1 MSANKLDDKDVMNI
15 LIDTALSSGAS
26 AADCV
31 LSRSRGVSLT
41 RRLGKDETIERYE
54 DFDTGLRVFVG
65 NKIASVSTNENS
77 ETAIKDV
84 ARRAVDMAKIA
95 PQDDFSL
102 IASQEILEE
111 FPINEALS
119 VDSYDKVEPNI
130 DIIRDRA
137 KEVEDTALSVKGITN
152 SDGADASWGEGET
165 LLMTSNGFFGCS
177 KKSNHSV
184 SVVVIAE
191 KNGKMERDYDYS
203 SKVFGEDLKTS
214 KQIGLEAANKT
225 LARMGATKPVTG
237 KYPVIFDPRV
247 SRSIASHFASAINGS
262 AIARKTSFLKDML
275 NKQVANTSI
284 NIVDDPFLERG
295 LGSRLFDAEGL
306 GSRKYTLIKDGIL
319 QQWLLDLSSAK
330 QLNLK
335 PFGNAKRGISGPPSP
350 GTSNFMILPG
360 KITPENLIKGVSNGF
375 YVTDMIGSSVS
386 MITGDYSRGASGF
399 WIKNGKLS
407 MPITEA
413 TIAGNLKEMFMTL
426 QPANDLDFSH
436 SMNSPTLLIEGMTI
450 AGNS

>member
-1 MSANKLDDKDVMNI
+1 MCAKQLNDKDVMNI
-15 LIDTALSSGAS
+15 LIDTALSNGAT

-31 LSRSRGVSLT
+31 LSRSRGLSLT
-41 RRLGKDETIERYE
+41 RRLGKDETLERYE

-65 NKIASVSTNENS
+65 NKIASVSTNDNS
-77 ETAIKDV
+77 EAAIRDV
-84 ARRAVDMAKIA
+84 AKRAVDMAKIA

-102 IASQEILEE
+102 IASQETLND
-111 FPINEALS
+111 FPIHNSIS
-119 VDSYDKVEPNI
+119 VDSYDEVEPSI

-137 KEVEDTALSVKGITN
+137 KEVEDSALSVKGITN

-165 LLMTSNGFFGCS
+165 LLMTSNGFFGSS

-191 KNGKMERDYDYS
+191 KDGKMERDYDYS
-203 SKVFGEDLKTS
+203 SKVFGKDLRNS
-214 KQIGLEAANKT
+214 NHIGIEAAKKT
-225 LARMGATKPVTG
+225 LARIGATKPLTG

-247 SRSIASHFASAINGS
+247 SRSIAGHFASAINGS

-275 NKQVANTSI
+275 NKQIANPAI
-284 NIVDDPFLERG
+284 NIIDDPFLKRG

-306 GSRKYTLIKDGIL
+306 GSKEYTLIKDGIL

-335 PFGNAKRGISGPPSP
+335 PSGNAKRGISGPPSP
-350 GTSNFMILPG
+350 GTSNFMISPG
-360 KITPENLIKGVSNGF
+360 DVTPNNLIKNVSEGF
-375 YVTDMIGSSVS
+375 FVTDMIGSSVS

-399 WIKNGKLS
+399 WIKNGELS
-407 MPITEA
+407 IPITEA

-426 QPANDLDFSH
+426 QPANDIDYSH
-436 SMNSPTLLIEGMTI
+436 SINSPTLLIEGMTI
-450 AGNS
+450 AGN

>member
-306 GSRKYTLIKDGIL
+306 GSRKYTLIKDGVL

-407 MPITEA
+407 IPITEA

>member
-1 MSANKLDDKDVMNI
+1 MCAKQLNDKDVMNI
-15 LIDTALSSGAS
+15 LIDTALSNGAT

-31 LSRSRGVSLT
+31 LSRSRGLSLT

-65 NKIASVSTNENS
+65 NKIASVSTNDNS
-77 ETAIKDV
+77 EAAIRDV
-84 ARRAVDMAKIA
+84 AKRAVDMAKIA

-102 IASQEILEE
+102 IASQETLND
-111 FPINEALS
+111 FPIHNSIS
-119 VDSYDKVEPNI
+119 VDSYDEVEPSI

-137 KEVEDTALSVKGITN
+137 KEVEDSALSVKGITN

-165 LLMTSNGFFGCS
+165 LLMTSNGFFGSS

-191 KNGKMERDYDYS
+191 KDGKMERDYDYS
-203 SKVFGEDLKTS
+203 SKVFGKDLRNS
-214 KQIGLEAANKT
+214 NQIGIEAAKKT
-225 LARMGATKPVTG
+225 LARMGATKPLTG

-247 SRSIASHFASAINGS
+247 SRSIAGHFASAINGS

-275 NKQVANTSI
+275 NQQIANPSI
-284 NIVDDPFLERG
+284 NVIDDPFLKRG

-306 GSRKYTLIKDGIL
+306 GSREYTLIKDGIL
-319 QQWLLDLSSAK
+319 QQWLLDLSTAK

-335 PFGNAKRGISGPPSP
+335 PSGNAKRGISGPPSP
-350 GTSNFMILPG
+350 GTSNFMISPG
-360 KITPENLIKGVSNGF
+360 DVTPENLIKNVSEGF
-375 YVTDMIGSSVS
+375 FVTDMIGSCVS

-399 WIKNGKLS
+399 WIKNGELS
-407 MPITEA
+407 IPITEA

-426 QPANDLDFSH
+426 QPANDIDYSH
-436 SMNSPTLLIEGMTI
+436 SINSPTLLIEGMTI
-450 AGNS
+450 AGN

>member
-1 MSANKLDDKDVMNI
+1 MCAKQLNDKDVMNI
-15 LIDTALSSGAS
+15 LIDTALSNGAT

-31 LSRSRGVSLT
+31 LSRSRGLSLT

-65 NKIASVSTNENS
+65 NKIASVSTNDNS
-77 ETAIKDV
+77 ETAIRDV
-84 ARRAVDMAKIA
+84 AKRAVDMAKIA

-102 IASQEILEE
+102 IASQETLND
-111 FPINEALS
+111 FPIQNSIS
-119 VDSYDKVEPNI
+119 VDSYDEVEPNI

-137 KEVEDTALSVKGITN
+137 KEVEDSALSVKGITN

-165 LLMTSNGFFGCS
+165 LLMTSNGFFGSS

-191 KNGKMERDYDYS
+191 KDGKMERDYDYS
-203 SKVFGEDLKTS
+203 SKVFGKDLRNS
-214 KQIGLEAANKT
+214 NHIGIEAAKKT
-225 LARMGATKPVTG
+225 LARIGATKPLTG

-247 SRSIASHFASAINGS
+247 SRSIAGHFASAINGS

-275 NKQVANTSI
+275 NKQIANPAI
-284 NIVDDPFLERG
+284 NVIDDPFLKRG

-306 GSRKYTLIKDGIL
+306 GSRKYTLIQDGIL
-319 QQWLLDLSSAK
+319 QQWLLDLSTAK

-335 PFGNAKRGISGPPSP
+335 PSGNAKRGISGPPSP
-350 GTSNFMILPG
+350 GTSNFMISPG
-360 KITPENLIKGVSNGF
+360 DVTPDNLIKNVSEGF
-375 YVTDMIGSSVS
+375 FVTDMIGSSVS

-399 WIKNGKLS
+399 WIKNGELS
-407 MPITEA
+407 IPITEA

-426 QPANDLDFSH
+426 QPANDIDHSH
-436 SMNSPTLLIEGMTI
+436 SINSPTLLIEGMTI
-450 AGNS
+450 AGN

>member
-1 MSANKLDDKDVMNI
+1 MCAKKLNDKDVMNI
-15 LIDTALSSGAS
+15 LIDTALSSGAT

-54 DFDTGLRVFVG
+54 DFDTGLRVFVE

-77 ETAIKDV
+77 EAAIREV
-84 ARRAVDMAKIA
+84 AKRAVDMAKIA
-95 PQDDFSL
+95 PQDEFSL
-102 IASQEILEE
+102 IATQETLQN
-111 FPINEALS
+111 FPIDHNIS
-119 VDSYDKVEPNI
+119 VDSYDEVEPSI

-137 KEVEDTALSVKGITN
+137 TEVEDIALSVKGITN

-165 LLMTSNGFFGCS
+165 LLMTSNGFLGSS

-191 KNGKMERDYDYS
+191 KDGKMERDYDYS
-203 SKVFGEDLKTS
+203 SKVFGQDLKNLNE
-214 KQIGLEAANKT
+214 IGLEAAKKT
-225 LARMGATKPVTG
+225 LARIGAIKPVTG
-237 KYPVIFDPRV
+237 KYPVIFDQRV

-275 NKQVANTSI
+275 NKQIANTAI
-284 NIVDDPFLERG
+284 NIIDNPFLKRG

-306 GSRKYTLIKDGIL
+306 GSRKYTLIENGVLK
-319 QQWLLDLSSAK
+319 QWLLDLSSAK

-335 PFGNAKRGISGPPSP
+335 PSGNARRGISGPPSP
-350 GTSNFMILPG
+350 GTSNFIISPG
-360 KITPENLIKGVSNGF
+360 DVTPENLIKNISEGF
-375 YVTDMIGSSVS
+375 FITDMIGSSIS

-399 WIKNGKLS
+399 WIKNGELS
-407 MPITEA
+407 QPITEA

-426 QPANDLDFSH
+426 QPANDLDYSH
-436 SMNSPTLLIEGMTI
+436 SINSPTLLIEGMTI
-450 AGNS
+450 AGN

>member
-1 MSANKLDDKDVMNI
+1 MCAKQLNDKDVMNI
-15 LIDTALSSGAS
+15 LIDTALSNGAT

-31 LSRSRGVSLT
+31 LSRSRGLSLT

-65 NKIASVSTNENS
+65 NKIASVSTNDNS
-77 ETAIKDV
+77 EAAIRDV
-84 ARRAVDMAKIA
+84 AKRAVDMAKIA

-102 IASQEILEE
+102 IASQETLND
-111 FPINEALS
+111 FPIHNSIS
-119 VDSYDKVEPNI
+119 VDSYDEVEPSI

-137 KEVEDTALSVKGITN
+137 KEVEDSALSVKGITN

-165 LLMTSNGFFGCS
+165 LLMTSNGFFGSS

-191 KNGKMERDYDYS
+191 KDGKMERDYDYS
-203 SKVFGEDLKTS
+203 SKVFGKDLRNS
-214 KQIGLEAANKT
+214 NQIGIEAAKKT
-225 LARMGATKPVTG
+225 LARMGATKPLTG

-247 SRSIASHFASAINGS
+247 SRSIAGHFASAINGS

-275 NKQVANTSI
+275 NKQIANPAI
-284 NIVDDPFLERG
+284 NIIDDPFLKRG

-306 GSRKYTLIKDGIL
+306 GSRKYTLIKDGVL
-319 QQWLLDLSSAK
+319 EQWLLDLSSAK

-335 PFGNAKRGISGPPSP
+335 PSGNAKRGISGPPSP
-350 GTSNFMILPG
+350 GTSNFMISPG
-360 KITPENLIKGVSNGF
+360 DVTPDNLIKNVSEGF
-375 YVTDMIGSSVS
+375 FVTDMIGSSVS

-399 WIKNGKLS
+399 WIKNGELS
-407 MPITEA
+407 IPITEA

-426 QPANDLDFSH
+426 QPANDIDHSH
-436 SMNSPTLLIEGMTI
+436 SINSPTLLIEGMTI
-450 AGNS
+450 AGN

>member
-1 MSANKLDDKDVMNI
+1 MCAKQLNDKDVMNI
-15 LIDTALSSGAS
+15 LIDTALSNGAT

-31 LSRSRGVSLT
+31 LSRSRGLSLT

-65 NKIASVSTNENS
+65 NKIASVSTNDNS
-77 ETAIKDV
+77 EAAIRDV
-84 ARRAVDMAKIA
+84 AKRAVDMAKIA

-102 IASQEILEE
+102 IASQETLND
-111 FPINEALS
+111 FPIHNSIS
-119 VDSYDKVEPNI
+119 VDSYDEVEPSI

-137 KEVEDTALSVKGITN
+137 KEVEDSALSVKGITN

-165 LLMTSNGFFGCS
+165 LLMTSNGFFGNS

-191 KNGKMERDYDYS
+191 KDGKMERDYDYS
-203 SKVFGEDLKTS
+203 SKVFGKDLRNS
-214 KQIGLEAANKT
+214 NHIGIEAAKKT
-225 LARMGATKPVTG
+225 LARMGATKPLTG

-247 SRSIASHFASAINGS
+247 SRSIAGHFASAINGS

-275 NKQVANTSI
+275 NQQIANPSI
-284 NIVDDPFLERG
+284 NVIDDPFLKRG

-306 GSRKYTLIKDGIL
+306 GSKEYTLIKDGIL
-319 QQWLLDLSSAK
+319 QQWLLDLSTAK

-335 PFGNAKRGISGPPSP
+335 PSGNAKRGISGPPSP
-350 GTSNFMILPG
+350 GTSNFMISPG
-360 KITPENLIKGVSNGF
+360 DVTPENLIKNVSEGF
-375 YVTDMIGSSVS
+375 FVTDMIGSSVS

-399 WIKNGKLS
+399 WIKNGELS
-407 MPITEA
+407 IPITEA

-426 QPANDLDFSH
+426 QPANDIDHSH
-436 SMNSPTLLIEGMTI
+436 SINSPTLLIEGMTI
-450 AGNS
+450 AGN

>member
-1 MSANKLDDKDVMNI
+1 M
-15 LIDTALSSGAS
+15 
-26 AADCV
+26 
-31 LSRSRGVSLT
+31 SRSRGLSLT

-65 NKIASVSTNENS
+65 NKIASVSTNDNS
-77 ETAIKDV
+77 EAAIRDV
-84 ARRAVDMAKIA
+84 AKRAVDMAKIA

-102 IASQEILEE
+102 IASQETLND
-111 FPINEALS
+111 FPIHNSIS
-119 VDSYDKVEPNI
+119 VDSYDEVEPSI

-137 KEVEDTALSVKGITN
+137 KEVEDSALSVKGITN

-165 LLMTSNGFFGCS
+165 LLMTSNGFFGSS

-191 KNGKMERDYDYS
+191 KDGKMERDYDYS
-203 SKVFGEDLKTS
+203 SKVFGKDLRNS
-214 KQIGLEAANKT
+214 NHIGIEAAKKT
-225 LARMGATKPVTG
+225 LARIGATKPLTG

-247 SRSIASHFASAINGS
+247 SRSIAGHFASAINGS

-275 NKQVANTSI
+275 NKQIANPAI
-284 NIVDDPFLERG
+284 NIIDDPFLKRG

-306 GSRKYTLIKDGIL
+306 GSRKYTLIKDGVL
-319 QQWLLDLSSAK
+319 EQWLLDLSSAK

-335 PFGNAKRGISGPPSP
+335 PSGNAKRGISGPPSP
-350 GTSNFMILPG
+350 GTSNFMISPG
-360 KITPENLIKGVSNGF
+360 DVTPDNLIKNVSEGF
-375 YVTDMIGSSVS
+375 FVTDMIGSSVS

-399 WIKNGKLS
+399 WIKNGELS
-407 MPITEA
+407 IPITEA

-426 QPANDLDFSH
+426 QPANDIDHSH
-436 SMNSPTLLIEGMTI
+436 SINSPTLLIEGMTI
-450 AGNS
+450 AGN

>member
-1 MSANKLDDKDVMNI
+1 MCAKQLNDKDVMNI
-15 LIDTALSSGAS
+15 LIDTALSNGAT

-31 LSRSRGVSLT
+31 LSRSRGLSLT

-65 NKIASVSTNENS
+65 NKIASVSTNDNS
-77 ETAIKDV
+77 EAAIRDV
-84 ARRAVDMAKIA
+84 AKRAVDMAKIA

-102 IASQEILEE
+102 IASQETLND
-111 FPINEALS
+111 FPIHNSIS
-119 VDSYDKVEPNI
+119 VDSYDEVEPSI

-137 KEVEDTALSVKGITN
+137 KEVEDSALSVKGITN

-165 LLMTSNGFFGCS
+165 LLMTSNGFFGSS

-191 KNGKMERDYDYS
+191 KDGKMERDYDYS
-203 SKVFGEDLKTS
+203 SKVFGKDLRNS
-214 KQIGLEAANKT
+214 NHIGIEAAKKT
-225 LARMGATKPVTG
+225 LARIGATKPLTG

-247 SRSIASHFASAINGS
+247 SRSIAGHFASAINGS

-275 NKQVANTSI
+275 NKQIANPAI
-284 NIVDDPFLERG
+284 NIIDDPFLKRG

-335 PFGNAKRGISGPPSP
+335 PSGNAKRGISGPPSP
-350 GTSNFMILPG
+350 GTSNFMISPG
-360 KITPENLIKGVSNGF
+360 DVTPENLIKNVSEGF
-375 YVTDMIGSSVS
+375 FVTDMIGSSVS

-399 WIKNGKLS
+399 WIKNGELS
-407 MPITEA
+407 IPITEA

-426 QPANDLDFSH
+426 QPANDIDHSH
-436 SMNSPTLLIEGMTI
+436 SINSPTLLIEGMTI
-450 AGNS
+450 AGN

>member
-1 MSANKLDDKDVMNI
+1 MSAKQLNDKDVMNI
-15 LIDTALSSGAS
+15 LIDTALSNGAS

-31 LSRSRGVSLT
+31 LSRSRGLSLT

-77 ETAIKDV
+77 EFAIKEV
-84 ARRAVDMAKIA
+84 AKRAVDMAKIA

-102 IASQEILEE
+102 IASQETLDE
-111 FPINEALS
+111 FPIDNSIS
-119 VDSYDKVEPNI
+119 VDSYDEVEPNI

-137 KEVEDTALSVKGITN
+137 KEVEDSALSVKGITN

-165 LLMTSNGFFGCS
+165 LLMTSNGFFGSS

-191 KNGKMERDYDYS
+191 KDGKMERDYDYS
-203 SKVFGEDLKTS
+203 SKVFGKDLRNS
-214 KQIGLEAANKT
+214 NQIGIEAAKKT
-225 LARMGATKPVTG
+225 LARMGATKPLTG

-275 NKQVANTSI
+275 NKQIANPAI
-284 NIVDDPFLERG
+284 NIIDDPFLKRG

-306 GSRKYTLIKDGIL
+306 GSRKYTLIKDGVL

-335 PFGNAKRGISGPPSP
+335 PSGNAKRGISGPPSP
-350 GTSNFMILPG
+350 GTSNFMISPG
-360 KITPENLIKGVSNGF
+360 DVTPENLIKNVSEGF
-375 YVTDMIGSSVS
+375 FVTDMIGSSVS

-399 WIKNGKLS
+399 WIKNGELS
-407 MPITEA
+407 IPITEA

-426 QPANDLDFSH
+426 KPANDIDYSH
-436 SMNSPTLLIEGMTI
+436 SINSPTLLIEGMTI
-450 AGNS
+450 AGN

>member
-1 MSANKLDDKDVMNI
+1 MCAKQLNDKDVMNI
-15 LIDTALSSGAS
+15 LIDTALSNGAT

-31 LSRSRGVSLT
+31 LSRSRGLSLT

-65 NKIASVSTNENS
+65 NKIASVSTNDNS
-77 ETAIKDV
+77 EAAIRDV
-84 ARRAVDMAKIA
+84 AKRAVDMAKIA

-102 IASQEILEE
+102 IASQETLND
-111 FPINEALS
+111 FPIHNSIS
-119 VDSYDKVEPNI
+119 VDSYDEVEPSI

-137 KEVEDTALSVKGITN
+137 KEVEDSALSVKGITN

-165 LLMTSNGFFGCS
+165 LLMTSNGFFGSS

-191 KNGKMERDYDYS
+191 KDGKMERDYDYS
-203 SKVFGEDLKTS
+203 SKVFGKDLRNS
-214 KQIGLEAANKT
+214 NHIGIEAAKKT
-225 LARMGATKPVTG
+225 LARIGATKPLTG

-247 SRSIASHFASAINGS
+247 SRSIAGHFASAINGS

-275 NKQVANTSI
+275 NKQIANPAI
-284 NIVDDPFLERG
+284 NIIDDPFLKRG

-306 GSRKYTLIKDGIL
+306 GSRKYTLIKDGVL
-319 QQWLLDLSSAK
+319 EQWLLDLSSAK

-335 PFGNAKRGISGPPSP
+335 PLGNAKRGISGPPSP
-350 GTSNFMILPG
+350 GTSNFMISPG
-360 KITPENLIKGVSNGF
+360 DVTPDNLIKNVSEGF
-375 YVTDMIGSSVS
+375 FVTDMIGSSVS

-399 WIKNGKLS
+399 WIKNGELS
-407 MPITEA
+407 IPITEA

-426 QPANDLDFSH
+426 QPANDIDHSH
-436 SMNSPTLLIEGMTI
+436 SINSPTLLIEGMTI
-450 AGNS
+450 AGN

>member
-1 MSANKLDDKDVMNI
+1 MCAKQLNDKDVMNI
-15 LIDTALSSGAS
+15 LIDTALSNGAT

-31 LSRSRGVSLT
+31 LSRSRGLSLT

-65 NKIASVSTNENS
+65 NKIASVSTNDNS
-77 ETAIKDV
+77 EAAIRDV
-84 ARRAVDMAKIA
+84 AKRAVDMAKIA

-102 IASQEILEE
+102 IASQETLND
-111 FPINEALS
+111 FPIHNSIS
-119 VDSYDKVEPNI
+119 VDSYDEVEPSI

-137 KEVEDTALSVKGITN
+137 KEVEDSALSVKGITN

-165 LLMTSNGFFGCS
+165 LLMTSNGFFGSS

-191 KNGKMERDYDYS
+191 KDGKMERDYDYS
-203 SKVFGEDLKTS
+203 SKVFGKDLRNS
-214 KQIGLEAANKT
+214 NHIGIEAAKKT
-225 LARMGATKPVTG
+225 LARIGATKPLTG

-247 SRSIASHFASAINGS
+247 SRSIAGHFASAINGS

-275 NKQVANTSI
+275 NKQIANPSI
-284 NIVDDPFLERG
+284 NVIDDPFLKRG

-306 GSRKYTLIKDGIL
+306 GSRKYTLIKDGVL
-319 QQWLLDLSSAK
+319 EQWLLDLSSAK

-335 PFGNAKRGISGPPSP
+335 PLGNAKRGISGPPSP
-350 GTSNFMILPG
+350 GTSNFMISPG
-360 KITPENLIKGVSNGF
+360 DVTPDNLIKNVSEGF
-375 YVTDMIGSSVS
+375 FVTDMIGSSVS

-399 WIKNGKLS
+399 WIKNGELS
-407 MPITEA
+407 IPITEA

-426 QPANDLDFSH
+426 QPANDIDYSH
-436 SMNSPTLLIEGMTI
+436 SINSPTLLIEGMTI
-450 AGNS
+450 AGN

>member
-1 MSANKLDDKDVMNI
+1 MCAKQLNDKDVMNI
-15 LIDTALSSGAS
+15 LIDTALSNGAT

-31 LSRSRGVSLT
+31 LSRSRGLSLT

-65 NKIASVSTNENS
+65 NKIASVSTNDNS
-77 ETAIKDV
+77 ETAIRDV
-84 ARRAVDMAKIA
+84 AKRAVDMAKIA

-102 IASQEILEE
+102 IASQETLND
-111 FPINEALS
+111 FPIQNFIS
-119 VDSYDKVEPNI
+119 VDSYDEVEPNI

-137 KEVEDTALSVKGITN
+137 KEVEDSALSVKGITN

-165 LLMTSNGFFGCS
+165 LLMTSNGFFGSS

-191 KNGKMERDYDYS
+191 KDGKMERDYDYS
-203 SKVFGEDLKTS
+203 SKVFGKDLRNS
-214 KQIGLEAANKT
+214 NQIGIEAAKKT
-225 LARMGATKPVTG
+225 LARMGATKPLTG

-247 SRSIASHFASAINGS
+247 SRSIAGHFASAINGS

-275 NKQVANTSI
+275 NKQIANPSI
-284 NIVDDPFLERG
+284 NVIDDPFLKRG

-335 PFGNAKRGISGPPSP
+335 PSGNAKRGISGPPSP
-350 GTSNFMILPG
+350 GTSNFIISPG
-360 KITPENLIKGVSNGF
+360 DVTPENLIKNVNEGF
-375 YVTDMIGSSVS
+375 FVTDMIGSSVS

-399 WIKNGKLS
+399 WIKNGELS
-407 MPITEA
+407 IPITEA

-426 QPANDLDFSH
+426 KPANDIDYSH
-436 SMNSPTLLIEGMTI
+436 SINSPTLLIEGMTI
-450 AGNS
+450 AGN

>member
-1 MSANKLDDKDVMNI
+1 MCAKQLNDKDVMNI
-15 LIDTALSSGAS
+15 LIDTALSNGAT

-31 LSRSRGVSLT
+31 LSRSRGLSLT

-65 NKIASVSTNENS
+65 NKIASVSTNDNS
-77 ETAIKDV
+77 ETAIRDV
-84 ARRAVDMAKIA
+84 AKRAVDMAKIA

-102 IASQEILEE
+102 IASQETLND
-111 FPINEALS
+111 FPIHNSIS
-119 VDSYDKVEPNI
+119 VDSYDEVEPSI

-137 KEVEDTALSVKGITN
+137 KEVEDSALSVKGITN

-165 LLMTSNGFFGCS
+165 LLMTSNGFFGSS

-191 KNGKMERDYDYS
+191 KDGKMERDYDYS
-203 SKVFGEDLKTS
+203 SKVFGKDLRNS
-214 KQIGLEAANKT
+214 NHIGIEAAKKT
-225 LARMGATKPVTG
+225 LARMGATKPLTG

-247 SRSIASHFASAINGS
+247 SRSIAGHFASAINGS

-275 NKQVANTSI
+275 NKQIANPAI
-284 NIVDDPFLERG
+284 NIIDDPFLKRG

-306 GSRKYTLIKDGIL
+306 GSRKYTLIKDGVL
-319 QQWLLDLSSAK
+319 EQWLLDLSSAK

-335 PFGNAKRGISGPPSP
+335 PLGNAKRGISGPPSP
-350 GTSNFMILPG
+350 GTSNFMISPG
-360 KITPENLIKGVSNGF
+360 DVTPDNLIKNVSEGF
-375 YVTDMIGSSVS
+375 FVTDMIGSSVS

-399 WIKNGKLS
+399 WIKNGELS
-407 MPITEA
+407 IPITEA

-426 QPANDLDFSH
+426 QPANDIDHSH
-436 SMNSPTLLIEGMTI
+436 SINSPTLLIEGMTI
-450 AGNS
+450 AGN

>member
-1 MSANKLDDKDVMNI
+1 MCAKQLNDKDVMNI
-15 LIDTALSSGAS
+15 LIDTALSNGAT

-31 LSRSRGVSLT
+31 LSRSRGLSLT
-41 RRLGKDETIERYE
+41 RRLGKDETLERYE

-65 NKIASVSTNENS
+65 NKIASVSTNDNS
-77 ETAIKDV
+77 EAAIRDV
-84 ARRAVDMAKIA
+84 AKRAVDMAKIA

-102 IASQEILEE
+102 IASQETLND
-111 FPINEALS
+111 FPIHNSIS
-119 VDSYDKVEPNI
+119 VDSYDEVEPSI

-137 KEVEDTALSVKGITN
+137 KEVEDSALSVKGITN

-165 LLMTSNGFFGCS
+165 LLMTSNGFFGSS

-191 KNGKMERDYDYS
+191 KDGKMERDYDYS
-203 SKVFGEDLKTS
+203 SKVFGKDLRNS
-214 KQIGLEAANKT
+214 NHIGIEAAKKT
-225 LARMGATKPVTG
+225 LARIGATKPLTG

-247 SRSIASHFASAINGS
+247 SRSIAGHFASAINGS

-275 NKQVANTSI
+275 NKQIANPAI
-284 NIVDDPFLERG
+284 NIIDDPFLKRG

-306 GSRKYTLIKDGIL
+306 GSRKYTLIKDGVL
-319 QQWLLDLSSAK
+319 EQWLLDLSSAK

-335 PFGNAKRGISGPPSP
+335 PSGNAKRGISGPPSP
-350 GTSNFMILPG
+350 GTSNFMISPG
-360 KITPENLIKGVSNGF
+360 DVTPDNLIKNVSEGF
-375 YVTDMIGSSVS
+375 FVTDMIGSSVS

-399 WIKNGKLS
+399 WIKNGELS
-407 MPITEA
+407 IPITEA

-426 QPANDLDFSH
+426 QPANDIDHSH
-436 SMNSPTLLIEGMTI
+436 SINSPTLLIEGMTI
-450 AGNS
+450 AGN

>member
-306 GSRKYTLIKDGIL
+306 GSRKYTLIKGGVL

>member
-1 MSANKLDDKDVMNI
+1 MCAKQLNDKDVMNI
-15 LIDTALSSGAS
+15 LIDTALSNGAT

-31 LSRSRGVSLT
+31 LSRSRGLSLT

-65 NKIASVSTNENS
+65 NKIASVSTNDNS
-77 ETAIKDV
+77 EAAIRDV
-84 ARRAVDMAKIA
+84 AKRAVDMAKIA

-102 IASQEILEE
+102 IASQETLND
-111 FPINEALS
+111 FPIQNS
-119 VDSYDKVEPNI
+119 ISIDSYDEVEPNI

-137 KEVEDTALSVKGITN
+137 KEVEDSALSVKGITN

-165 LLMTSNGFFGCS
+165 LLMTSNGFFGSS

-191 KNGKMERDYDYS
+191 KDGKMERDYDYS
-203 SKVFGEDLKTS
+203 SKVFGKDLRNS
-214 KQIGLEAANKT
+214 NHIGIEAAKKT
-225 LARMGATKPVTG
+225 LARIGATKPLTG

-247 SRSIASHFASAINGS
+247 SRSIAGHFASAINGS

-275 NKQVANTSI
+275 NKQIANPAI
-284 NIVDDPFLERG
+284 NIIDDPFLKRG

-306 GSRKYTLIKDGIL
+306 GSRKYTLIKDGVL
-319 QQWLLDLSSAK
+319 EQWLLDLSSAK

-335 PFGNAKRGISGPPSP
+335 PSGNAKRGISGPPSP
-350 GTSNFMILPG
+350 GTSNFMISPG
-360 KITPENLIKGVSNGF
+360 DVTPDDLIKNVSDGF
-375 YVTDMIGSSVS
+375 FVTDMIGSSVS

-399 WIKNGKLS
+399 WIKNGELS
-407 MPITEA
+407 IPITEA

-426 QPANDLDFSH
+426 QPANDIDHSH
-436 SMNSPTLLIEGMTI
+436 SINSPTLLIEGMTI
-450 AGNS
+450 AGN

>member
-1 MSANKLDDKDVMNI
+1 M
-15 LIDTALSSGAS
+15 
-26 AADCV
+26 
-31 LSRSRGVSLT
+31 SRSRGLSLT

-65 NKIASVSTNENS
+65 NKIASVSTNDNS
-77 ETAIKDV
+77 EAAIRDV
-84 ARRAVDMAKIA
+84 AKRAVDMAKIA

-102 IASQEILEE
+102 IASQETLND
-111 FPINEALS
+111 FPIHNSIS
-119 VDSYDKVEPNI
+119 VDSYDEVEPSI

-137 KEVEDTALSVKGITN
+137 KEVEDSALSVKGITN

-165 LLMTSNGFFGCS
+165 LLMTSNGFFGSS

-191 KNGKMERDYDYS
+191 KDGKMERDYDYS
-203 SKVFGEDLKTS
+203 SKVFGKDLRNS
-214 KQIGLEAANKT
+214 NHIGIEAAKKT
-225 LARMGATKPVTG
+225 LARMGATKPLTG

-247 SRSIASHFASAINGS
+247 SRSIAGHFASAINGS

-275 NKQVANTSI
+275 NKQIANPAI
-284 NIVDDPFLERG
+284 NIIDDPFLKRG

-306 GSRKYTLIKDGIL
+306 GSRKYTLIKDGVL

-335 PFGNAKRGISGPPSP
+335 PSGNAKRGISGPPSP
-350 GTSNFMILPG
+350 GTSNFMISPG
-360 KITPENLIKGVSNGF
+360 DVTPENLIKNVSEGF
-375 YVTDMIGSSVS
+375 FVTDMIGSSVS

-399 WIKNGKLS
+399 WIKNGELS
-407 MPITEA
+407 IPITEA

-426 QPANDLDFSH
+426 QPANDIDYSH
-436 SMNSPTLLIEGMTI
+436 SINSPTLLIEGMTI
-450 AGNS
+450 AGN

>member
-1 MSANKLDDKDVMNI
+1 MCAKQLNDKDVMNI
-15 LIDTALSSGAS
+15 LIDTALSNGAT

-31 LSRSRGVSLT
+31 LSRSRGLSLT

-65 NKIASVSTNENS
+65 NKIASVSTNDNS
-77 ETAIKDV
+77 EAAIRDV
-84 ARRAVDMAKIA
+84 AKRAVDMAKIA

-102 IASQEILEE
+102 IASQETLND
-111 FPINEALS
+111 FPINNSIS
-119 VDSYDKVEPNI
+119 VDSYDEVEPSI

-137 KEVEDTALSVKGITN
+137 KEVENSALSVKGITN

-165 LLMTSNGFFGCS
+165 LLMTSNGFFGSS

-191 KNGKMERDYDYS
+191 KDGKMERDYDYS
-203 SKVFGEDLKTS
+203 SKVFGKDLRNS
-214 KQIGLEAANKT
+214 NHIGIEAAKKT
-225 LARMGATKPVTG
+225 LARIGATKPLTG

-247 SRSIASHFASAINGS
+247 SRSIAGHFASAINGS

-275 NKQVANTSI
+275 NKQIANPAI
-284 NIVDDPFLERG
+284 NIIDDPFLKRG

-306 GSRKYTLIKDGIL
+306 GSRKYTLIKDGVL
-319 QQWLLDLSSAK
+319 EQWLLDLSSAK

-335 PFGNAKRGISGPPSP
+335 PSGNAKRGISGPPSP
-350 GTSNFMILPG
+350 GTSNFMISPG
-360 KITPENLIKGVSNGF
+360 DVTPDNLIKNVSEGF
-375 YVTDMIGSSVS
+375 FVTDMIGSSVS

-399 WIKNGKLS
+399 WIKNGELS
-407 MPITEA
+407 IPITEA

-426 QPANDLDFSH
+426 QPANDIDHSH
-436 SMNSPTLLIEGMTI
+436 SINSPTLLIEGMTI
-450 AGNS
+450 AGN

>member
-137 KEVEDTALSVKGITN
+137 KEVEDTALSIKGITN

-306 GSRKYTLIKDGIL
+306 GSRKYTLIKDGVL

-360 KITPENLIKGVSNGF
+360 KITPENLIKGISNGF

>member
-1 MSANKLDDKDVMNI
+1 MCAKQLNDKDVMNI
-15 LIDTALSSGAS
+15 LIDTALSNGAT

-31 LSRSRGVSLT
+31 LSRSRGLSLT

-65 NKIASVSTNENS
+65 NKIASVSTNDNS
-77 ETAIKDV
+77 EAAIRDV
-84 ARRAVDMAKIA
+84 AKRAVDMAKIA

-102 IASQEILEE
+102 IASQETLKD
-111 FPINEALS
+111 FPIHNSIS
-119 VDSYDKVEPNI
+119 VDSYDEVEPNI

-137 KEVEDTALSVKGITN
+137 KEVEDSALSVKGITN

-165 LLMTSNGFFGCS
+165 LLMTSNGFFGSS

-191 KNGKMERDYDYS
+191 KDGKMERDYDYS
-203 SKVFGEDLKTS
+203 SKVFGKDLRNS
-214 KQIGLEAANKT
+214 NQIGIEAAKKT
-225 LARMGATKPVTG
+225 LARMGATKPLTG

-247 SRSIASHFASAINGS
+247 SRSIAGHFASAINGS

-275 NKQVANTSI
+275 NKQIANPSI
-284 NIVDDPFLERG
+284 NVIDDPFLKRG

-306 GSRKYTLIKDGIL
+306 GSREYTLIKDGIL

-335 PFGNAKRGISGPPSP
+335 PSGNAKRGISGPPSP
-350 GTSNFMILPG
+350 GTSNFMISPG
-360 KITPENLIKGVSNGF
+360 DVTPENLIKNVSEGF
-375 YVTDMIGSSVS
+375 FVTDMIGSSVS

-399 WIKNGKLS
+399 WIKNGELS
-407 MPITEA
+407 IPITEA

-426 QPANDLDFSH
+426 KPANDIDYSH
-436 SMNSPTLLIEGMTI
+436 SINSPTLLIEGMTI
-450 AGNS
+450 AGN

>member
-111 FPINEALS
+111 FPVNEALS

-306 GSRKYTLIKDGIL
+306 GSRKYTLIKDGVL

-360 KITPENLIKGVSNGF
+360 KITPENLIKGISNGF